1 MKRIR
6 LLKMAGVF
14 TLAAVVIMNTSVLSA
29 YGTDNNSE
37 GSDAVRFSLS
47 DDVLCADIE
56 SDKLSVAGE
65 TEVDLSELSRPDES
79 MLSDGSLEN
88 DVAAGIAG
96 ATELGVVPTDDELQD
111 IIEAEEN
118 AWKAE
123 GALVMADVVTSV
135 NVRAEASE
143 ESEIVGKLYTDC
155 GGNII
160 EYTDDWTKLRSG
172 KVEGWVSNDYLLFGE
187 DAEKLYKEVGVM
199 QATVTGQT
207 LRVRKE
213 ASIDA
218 EVLGM
223 VAEGDVFEEV
233 SENDGWVVID
243 FEGADGYISSEYVTT
258 EFVVDCGETMA
269 AIEAREAAK
278 AAAARKAAESKNS
291 SSKTSTK
298 PQTND
303 YYGAYAASATDEV
316 LLGALIQCEAGNQP
330 YEAQVAVGAVVM
342 NRVRSSAYPSTIYDV
357 IYASGQF
364 TPAGNGKV
372 DRVIANGVMPICLQA
387 AQEALSGYS
396 NVGGATHFR
405 RVGYHDG
412 IVIGV
417 QVFW

>member
-1 MKRIR
+1 
-6 LLKMAGVF
+6 MAGVF

-65 TEVDLSELSRPDES
+65 NEVDLSELSRPDES

-118 AWKAE
+118 AWKAD

-143 ESEIVGKLYTDC
+143 ESEIVGKLYTEC

-233 SENDGWVVID
+233 SEEDGWVVID

-258 EFVVDCGETMA
+258 EFVVDYGETMA

-278 AAAARKAAESKNS
+278 AAAAKKAAESKNS

-387 AQEALSGYS
+387 AQQALSGYS

>member
-1 MKRIR
+1 MRRIR

-14 TLAAVVIMNTSVLSA
+14 TLAAIVIMNTSVLSA
-29 YGTDNNSE
+29 YGIDEDS
-37 GSDAVRFSLS
+37 VQFSLS
-47 DDVLCADIE
+47 EDVMCANVE

-65 TEVDLSELSRPDES
+65 KAVDLSELSKPDEFAAADS
-79 MLSDGSLEN
+79 VSGDEM
-88 DVAAGIAG
+88 AAGIAE
-96 ATELGVVPTDDELQD
+96 ATECGVVPTEDELQD
-111 IIEAEEN
+111 IIDAEAN
-118 AWKAE
+118 AWKEE

-143 ESEIVGKLYTDC
+143 ESEIVGKLYTEC
-155 GGNII
+155 GGSII
-160 EYTDDWTKLRSG
+160 EYTDDWTKLKSG
-172 KVEGWVSNDYLLFGE
+172 KVVGWVSNDYLLFGE

-233 SENDGWVVID
+233 SENDGWVIID
-243 FEGADGYISSEYVTT
+243 FEGADGYISAEYVTT
-258 EFVVDCGETMA
+258 EFVVDCGETME

-278 AAAARKAAESKNS
+278 AAAAKKAAESKNS
-291 SSKTSTK
+291 SNKNSSKSSSL

-372 DRVIANGVMPICLQA
+372 DRVIANGVMPVCLQA
-387 AQEALSGYS
+387 AREALSGYS